1 MRGASH
7 GRKNLLGS
15 FFQVCGEHGV
25 DMPIPLHF
33 NESRVFRMGF
43 ADNLKCFVFWD
54 VLEILSLTH
63 GANNR

>member
-1 MRGASH
+1 
-7 GRKNLLGS
+7 
-15 FFQVCGEHGV
+15 
-25 DMPIPLHF
+25 MPIPLHF